1 METCFTLAPP
11 VGSDGPTLQWSGK
24 RLLQTAAYCPARCIE
39 RYGGG
44 EGADR
49 LFLGDN
55 HAVLRHLLRDYRGA
69 VDLIYI
75 DPPYN
80 SGAAYTQ
87 TVRLRGDGPSG
98 SATVRRYD
106 DAMPADAYL
115 QFLYERLLLARELLA
130 DTGAVYVQLDA
141 HRAPYVRVMMDEIF
155 GSACFQR
162 EIIWRIGWLSG
173 YKTAVRNWVRNHD
186 VILFYTK
193 SSAFTFHKQYL
204 PYDGGYVRRDGK
216 RPRGKGHP
224 IEDTWNCSPAD
235 RLDSIQIKSFSG
247 EKTGYPTQKNEAL
260 LARIIEASSSPGDLV
275 LDFFMGSGTAPVAAH
290 RLGRRFIGADSSPGA
305 LRIAVSRLLRADPE
319 LRLEVLCTDDAKPA
333 AGRARGRLTV
343 ENGRLAIADFR
354 PENLPRSLTAAARDW
369 RRTVDSVMI
378 DFHSDGEVFAPT
390 LLDVP
395 EKNAL
400 VRGIYA
406 LPADASRIRVRITD
420 LFAECTEFEI
430 RV

>member
-1 METCFTLAPP
+1 M
-11 VGSDGPTLQWSGK
+11 
-24 RLLQTAAYCPARCIE
+24 AAM
-39 RYGGG
+39 
-44 EGADR
+44 
-49 LFLGDN
+49 
-55 HAVLRHLLRDYRGA
+55 
-69 VDLIYI
+69 
-75 DPPYN
+75 
-80 SGAAYTQ
+80 SGA
-87 TVRLRGDGPSG
+87 
-98 SATVRRYD
+98 
-106 DAMPADAYL
+106 
-115 QFLYERLLLARELLA
+115 
-130 DTGAVYVQLDA
+130 
-141 HRAPYVRVMMDEIF
+141 
-155 GSACFQR
+155 
-162 EIIWRIGWLSG
+162 
-173 YKTAVRNWVRNHD
+173 TA
-186 VILFYTK
+186 K
-193 SSAFTFHKQYL
+193 
-204 PYDGGYVRRDGK
+204 G
-216 RPRGKGHP
+216 RGKGHP

-305 LRIAVSRLLRADPE
+305 LCIAVSRLLRADPE